1 MLIKSR
7 ILIYAKIW
15 QFYPDNLRK
24 LYANFFTHL
33 LQTKICKLAHLLYL
47 SNWKNQ
53 SCSETLSLDILI
65 NGHYLENE
73 KYHVRWKL
81 LHLGPDLKICWFVV
95 TQVCC
100 FEYTR
105 SVLKKIIF
113 FHFLKK
119 IALIQTH
126 SYGSLS
132 SVRHRGWDDVATI
145 HRRGKSMAVLMMP

>member
-1 MLIKSR
+1 MMLIKSR

-53 SCSETLSLDILI
+53 SCSETLSLGILI

-95 TQVCC
+95 TLVCC
-100 FEYTR
+100 FKYTR
-105 SVLKKIIF
+105 LVLKKNYLFPF
-113 FHFLKK
+113 FEKDSINPNSFLR
-119 IALIQTH
+119 L
-126 SYGSLS
+126 SLLRS
-132 SVRHRGWDDVATI
+132 SSWMGWCCNYSPE
-145 HRRGKSMAVLMMP
+145 G